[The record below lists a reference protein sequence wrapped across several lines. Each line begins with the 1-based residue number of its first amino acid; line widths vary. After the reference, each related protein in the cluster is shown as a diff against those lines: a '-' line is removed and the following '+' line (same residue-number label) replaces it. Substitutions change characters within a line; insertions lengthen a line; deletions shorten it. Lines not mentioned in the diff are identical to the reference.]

1 MKNVTSTGIAVIA
14 VTALGITAAQAQM
27 PTLTMESAQ
36 PGGSTDIAAKNLAEV
51 AARGKIATIQV
62 QGGKTLTK
70 SIVQVA
76 EGKTDISASPFV
88 LNFLLSRGLGPF
100 SGVGKEKGKKLADNL
115 RLLYPYH
122 LAQFY
127 LLSFQAT
134 GIDSYEK
141 LKGKTV
147 HNGPPRGGALVTA
160 RNVIRLSSGLSEG
173 KGYKGKQI
181 AWGQANAIFL
191 DRSVDAAVRP
201 GTNPASFIPILA
213 AAGKLNIVSI
223 PKAKFEG
230 KGWQKYLNSPGN
242 APAVFP
248 VSEFAHYGDNVRVV
262 TEDGTFRSVAN
273 GGGDVVHKKMD
284 KKLAKALTAAFI
296 KSVPDLRRKV
306 PFAKHQL
313 YGSIDA
319 KRMAICYA
327 NGTKP
332 NIRFH
337 EGAIEAWEEAGH
349 KVPDCAR

>member
-1 MKNVTSTGIAVIA
+1 MKN
-14 VTALGITAAQAQM
+14 ALVGGVLGLVAGAFAGTAANAQM

-36 PGGSTDIAAKNLAEV
+36 PGGATDISAKNLAEL

-70 SIVQVA
+70 SMLQVA
-76 EGKTDISASPFV
+76 QGKTDISAAPFI
-88 LNFLLSRGLGPF
+88 LNFLMARGLGPF
-100 SGVGKEKGKKLADNL
+100 SGLGKEKGKAFADNL

-122 LAQFY
+122 LAHFY
-127 LLSFQAT
+127 LLAYETT
-134 GIDSYEK
+134 GIDSYAK

-160 RNVIRLSSGLSEG
+160 RNVIRLSSGLAEG
-173 KGYKGKQI
+173 KGYTGKQI
-181 AWGQANAIFL
+181 AWGQANSIFL

-201 GTNPASFIPILA
+201 GTNPAGYIPILM
-213 AAGKLNIVSI
+213 AAGKLNIISI

-230 KGWQKYLNSPGN
+230 KAWQKYLNAPGM

-248 VSEFAHYGDNVRVV
+248 VSDLAHYGKGVNVIS
-262 TEDGTFRSVAN
+262 EDDTFRSAGN

-296 KSVPDLRRKV
+296 KGIPDLLRKV
-306 PFAKHQL
+306 PFAKGQL
-313 YGSIDA
+313 FGEIDA
-319 KRMAICYA
+319 KKMAICF
-327 NGTKP
+327 GPKRIPT
-332 NIRFH
+332 IRFH
-337 EGAIEAWEEAGH
+337 EGAIEAWEEAGY

>member
-1 MKNVTSTGIAVIA
+1 MKCRLAAGILATV
-14 VTALGITAAQAQM
+14 ALALASTAAQAQM

-36 PGGSTDIAAKNLAEV
+36 PGGGTDVAAKNLAEV
-51 AARGKIATIQV
+51 AARGKIANIQV

-70 SIVQVA
+70 SILQVA
-76 EGKTDISASPFV
+76 QGKTDISATPFI
-88 LNFLLSRGLGPF
+88 LNFLMSRGLGPY
-100 SGVGKEKGKKLADNL
+100 SGLGKEKGKELAGNL

-122 LAQFY
+122 LAHFY
-127 LLSFQAT
+127 LISYQTT
-134 GIDSYEK
+134 GIDSYDK

-160 RNVIRLSSGLSEG
+160 RNVIRLTSGLTEG

-201 GTNPASFIPILA
+201 GTNPASFIPIMA
-213 AAGKLNIVSI
+213 AAGKLNLVSV

-230 KGWQKYLNSPGN
+230 KGWQKYLNAPGM

-248 VSEFAHYGDNVRVV
+248 VRELAHYGDSVRVIS
-262 TEDGTFRSVAN
+262 DDNMFRTVAN
-273 GGGDVVHKKMD
+273 GGGDLVHKKMD

-296 KSVPDLRRKV
+296 KSVPDLLRKV
-306 PFAKHQL
+306 PFAKGL
-313 YGSIDA
+313 LFGSIDA
-319 KRMAICYA
+319 RKMAICYA

-332 NIRFH
+332 TIRFH
-337 EGAIEAWEEAGH
+337 EGAIEAWEEAGY